1 MKLKSVIL
9 IFLILFSG
17 IFYYHLTNDKS
28 HVKTSEVS
36 RVIDG
41 DTLVLTNGQIIRLKG
56 INTPEKSMPYDI
68 PAKELLI
75 KLVNNKSIQI
85 ESHGTGKYGRT
96 LAYLSR
102 DGKSIN
108 KEILKQGLATLFYYE
123 KDKNYEEFKEAE
135 KSARLNQLGLW
146 KKSPN
151 ADCLKLISLK
161 INEPEKLTIKNN
173 CGKELKV
180 FIKDDATHIYRAT
193 LKPDSVF
200 TKKFSHIWNNDGDTL
215 YVSDTKGLLIFYR
228 YGRNNL

>member
-9 IFLILFSG
+9 IFLILSSG
-17 IFYYHLTNDKS
+17 IFYYYLTGEKTPL
-28 HVKTSEVS
+28 KTSGVS

-41 DTLVLTNGQIIRLKG
+41 DTLVLTNDQIIRLKG

-75 KLVNNKSIQI
+75 KLVDNKSIQI
-85 ESHGTGKYGRT
+85 ESHGTGRYGRT

-108 KEILKQGLATLFYYE
+108 EEILKQGLATLFYYG
-123 KDKNYEEFKEAE
+123 KDKNYKEFKQAEEF
-135 KSARLNQLGLW
+135 ARLNRLGLW
-146 KKSPN
+146 KKSPD

-173 CGKELKV
+173 CDKELKV
-180 FIKDDATHIYRAT
+180 FIKDDATHIYRVT
-193 LKPDSVF
+193 LKPNSIF

-228 YGRNNL
+228 Y